1 MEVMK
6 TGLMQKEIVR
16 HQNGYLAVQLLTLM
30 GNKLNVYIAFNH
42 HQE

>member
-16 HQNGYLAVQLLTLM
+16 HQNRYLAVQLLTLM
-30 GNKLNVYIAFNH
+30 SNTLNMYIAFNH
-42 HQE
+42 QE